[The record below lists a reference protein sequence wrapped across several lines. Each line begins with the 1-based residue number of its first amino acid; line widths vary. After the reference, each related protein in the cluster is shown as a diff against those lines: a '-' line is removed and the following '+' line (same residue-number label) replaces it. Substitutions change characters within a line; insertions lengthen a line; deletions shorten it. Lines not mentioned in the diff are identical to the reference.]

1 MDMDNQC
8 SMFERP
14 SVAAFPQIGQPTYR
28 KVNFNII
35 SAYQFDR
42 GFPDQSSSDAFH
54 QETED
59 LFIAAGWEFHKVSRS
74 SGSCDTVHLGKS
86 ELYLHPMDI
95 AGIIAVELVPEVEKL
110 IHQAKTFRLNVTREG
125 KGYIEMDDD
134 TYRQYLESRRE
145 EIQSA
150 ILTHFQTKRR
160 NLFKTGDQSMA
171 IARPFMLHRMEAK
184 NLCSPYDDLSIPYV
198 HGLIEEMVT
207 DGRLTASPT
216 RNGRGLRTTNASK
229 APKKRQQES
238 R

>member
-1 MDMDNQC
+1 MDKDNQL

-14 SVAAFPQIGQPTYR
+14 SDSAFPQIGQPPYR
-28 KVNFNII
+28 NVHFNII
-35 SAYQFDR
+35 SAYQYDK
-42 GFPDQSSSDAFH
+42 GFPDQASSDAFH

-59 LFIAAGWEFHKVSRS
+59 LFTAAGWEFHKVSRS

-95 AGIIAVELVPEVEKL
+95 AGIIAVELIPEVEKL

-145 EIQSA
+145 DIQTA

-160 NLFKTGDQSMA
+160 NLFKTGDQSEA
-171 IARPFMLHRMEAK
+171 IARPFLLHRMEAK
-184 NLCSPYDDLSIPYV
+184 NLCSPYDDLSVSYV

-216 RNGRGLRTTNASK
+216 RNGRGLRTTNAAK
-229 APKKRQQES
+229 APKKMRQES